1 MTSEPN
7 LARADEPQ
15 AMTIDEAVEAFP
27 GRWMLIKVTAR
38 NRYDQ
43 PAEGV
48 VVANGPTRDSIQD
61 AVMEHLVRRQPDSS
75 YYVTVGYKRLRT
87 REEFEDLV
95 RRTIERDRSRGKK
108 RR

>member
-1 MTSEPN
+1 MTSEPD
-7 LARADEPQ
+7 APGAAEPRP
-15 AMTIDEAVEAFP
+15 MTIDEAVEAYP

-38 NRYDQ
+38 NKYDA
-43 PAEGV
+43 PTEGI
-48 VVANGPTRDSIQD
+48 VVANGPTRDSIQE

-75 YYVTVGYKRLRT
+75 YYVTKGYKRLRT

-95 RRTIERDRSRGKK
+95 RRMIERDRSRGKK